1 MDVDI
6 TTHQVRRGG
15 NGTRTAA
22 ETAVEN
28 LGKSLDSSEKV
39 AGNDHGWASA
49 GALKRCAAAWE
60 NHMVDLAKQMNT
72 MAENLHG
79 AANDYDATDKQARD
93 AARRLQHGLDDFGG
107 K

>member
-6 TTHQVRRGG
+6 ETHQVRRGG
-15 NGTRTAA
+15 NGTRSAA
-22 ETAVEN
+22 EKAVED

-60 NHMVDLAKQMNT
+60 KHMVDLAEQMDS
-72 MAENLHG
+72 MAGNLHG
-79 AANDYDATDKQARD
+79 AANDYDATDKQARE
-93 AARRLQHGLDDFGG
+93 AMRRLRHGLDDFGG